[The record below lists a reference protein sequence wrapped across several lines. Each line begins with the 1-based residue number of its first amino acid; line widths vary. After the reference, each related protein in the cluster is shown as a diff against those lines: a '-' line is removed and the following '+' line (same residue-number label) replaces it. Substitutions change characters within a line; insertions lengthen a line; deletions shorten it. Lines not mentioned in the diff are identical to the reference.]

1 MSMTEVILK
10 EEDWALSCSL
20 LSRFFEDIFIKL
32 NKLFILACNFDVLF
46 QEDDMISKL
55 NEKET
60 AKKVVK
66 RIVKRVAKRFKNKFD
81 FSSIIKF
88 KVWKSMQIVHH
99 CWFMTDWFLSFKLT
113 VNYSKN

>member
-1 MSMTEVILK
+1 MLE

-20 LSRFFEDIFIKL
+20 LSRFSEDIFIKL

-60 AKKVVK
+60 AK
-66 RIVKRVAKRFKNKFD
+66 RVAKRIKNKFD
-81 FSSIIKF
+81 LSSIVKLR
-88 KVWKSMQIVHH
+88 VWRSMQIVRH
-99 CWFMTDWFLSFKLT
+99 CWLVTD
-113 VNYSKN
+113 